1 MKARFERV
9 RISGIATIVPPK
21 VIDIDS
27 ELHSIYKGDEKALA
41 RIKKVIGLQTRHIAE
56 PHITASDMG
65 EAAAKQ
71 ILQATHTQPSEID
84 ALLVVTQTP
93 DYILPATACYLH
105 GKLGL
110 PTSCLSF
117 DINQACAG
125 YLYGLYVAHSLIE
138 SRAARKVLL
147 IVGDTLSRYVNPLD
161 SNLAPIIGDGVS
173 ATILE
178 SRHDK
183 GHSASLGNSA
193 FASGHSA
200 LSDKSAILHSDFRL
214 RTSSAR
220 PQSSL
225 ESPDFSSQILE
236 CQTES
241 FLKDSKA
248 NSESTALDSHSIS
261 ESSLSDS
268 VEVSESHPHANQ
280 ESPADSK
287 QNDEGRGFVAGLY
300 QNDILDSTILEST
313 LESSPAI
320 PQGKRHKAAFFELG
334 TQGDKFY
341 QLIIPEGASR
351 IPTREI
357 ITESKVWETSQT
369 RTLRQLYMDGAEI
382 FNFAVMQYPK
392 TFKAILDFSGECKE
406 GLDYCFFHQA
416 NKYIV
421 DNITRAL
428 GLEKGKVPNTT
439 TSKYGNLSGCSV
451 PATICDTLGI
461 LKPSERRDLRV
472 HLAGFGAGLAWGN
485 AVLSIDR
492 ECVIRKVGIYE
503 CL

>member
-84 ALLVVTQTP
+84 ALIVVTQTP

-138 SRAARKVLL
+138 SRAASKVLL

-178 SRHDK
+178 SMHDK
-183 GHSASLGNSA
+183 GHSALLPLNSSLGN
-193 FASGHSA
+193 HSQD
-200 LSDKSAILHSDFRL
+200 LG
-214 RTSSAR
+214 
-220 PQSSL
+220 SL
-225 ESPDFSSQILE
+225 EAVTTAKVAPTPKLPKNLQSNTAKQGEAAVSLVNTRIVCGEFQ
-236 CQTES
+236 
-241 FLKDSKA
+241 DSKA
-248 NSESTALDSHSIS
+248 NSESASHTS
-261 ESSLSDS
+261 
-268 VEVSESHPHANQ
+268 P

-461 LKPSERRDLRV
+461 LKPSERKDLRV

-492 ECVIRKVGIYE
+492 ECVIERVGIYE